1 MNIHPLNSIY
11 TMKRNLLLLGIAGL
25 LATAT
30 LHAQEFH
37 LQPTPQNYSVQGD
50 SVSIPRQYRLLAG
63 NSLTNGAALP
73 LLRSLLPEEA
83 PDAGFR
89 ICIGT
94 QGDKTV
100 GNWRKRIPQKPEG
113 YFLKIEKDR
122 IVIAG
127 ADERGTYY
135 GVQTLAQLLTLGKLP
150 LAEVTDYPDVPFRG
164 VVEGFYGT
172 PWSQEDRIRQLDF
185 YGQNKM
191 NVYLYGP
198 KDDPYHSTPHW
209 RKPYPPQEAEQLKQ
223 LVDKARENNV
233 IFYWAIHP
241 GQDIR
246 WNEED
251 RRLLLQKFENMYQL
265 GVRGF
270 AVFFDDISGEGTK
283 ADKQAELLNY
293 IDNHF
298 VQAKKDVAPLVMC
311 PTEYNKSWAKVE
323 GGYLTTLGEKLN
335 KGIQIMW
342 TGNRVIATIDRPSLD
357 FINPLIKRKAY
368 IWWNFP
374 VSDYVRDHLLLGPVY
389 GNGLDIADGMSAFVS
404 NPMEHAEA
412 SKIALYSVADYN
424 WNMKQYDSDA
434 SWKRAIHDLMPLH
447 AEYLETFATHNSDL
461 GKNGHGFRR
470 EESVRLQPALSAL
483 LKSYR
488 EKNEI
493 DETAYRQ
500 VEEECRKIILS
511 ADMLLASGNEN
522 RPLIDEIRPWLTQF
536 KLVGEY
542 GKSVLEMMRL
552 TQQPEAFPASHAH
565 AQALQTLMTD
575 NDARY
580 PQGVKSGSGQLMPTF
595 DALFQASTERYNR
608 QFHTAL
614 NARAVYSPYTLESN
628 VAQLALLPTQQ
639 KGKEGS
645 IAPSNEVIRWQ
656 AGGSL
661 TLSMD
666 RPRVLS
672 SLRIDLGTKEEGY
685 THFKLE
691 TSPDG
696 KEWQAADLKTLW
708 KGYTMQKAEVEGRK
722 ILKIRL
728 TNTSGNEQKVYF
740 KTFSLTEKE

>member
-1 MNIHPLNSIY
+1 MRR
-11 TMKRNLLLLGIAGL
+11 TRLLLGIVGL
-25 LATAT
+25 LATAS

-37 LQPTPQNYSVQGD
+37 LQPTPQSYTTAQGD
-50 SVSIPRQYRLLAG
+50 SVGIPRPYRLLAG
-63 NSLTNGAALP
+63 NSLEHGAALP
-73 LLRSLLPEEA
+73 LLRSLMPEETA
-83 PDAGFR
+83 EAGFR
-89 ICIGT
+89 IYIGT
-94 QGDKTV
+94 RNDKTV

-122 IVIAG
+122 IIIAG
-127 ADERGTYY
+127 ADERGAYY

-185 YGQNKM
+185 YGRNKM

-251 RRLLLQKFENMYQL
+251 RELLLQKFESMYQL

-293 IDNHF
+293 IDDHF
-298 VQAKKDVAPLVMC
+298 VQVKKDVAPLVMC
-311 PTEYNKSWAKVE
+311 PTEYNKSWANVQ

-335 KGIQIMW
+335 KEIQIMW
-342 TGNRVIATIDRPSLD
+342 TGNRVIATIDRPSLE
-357 FINPLIKRKAY
+357 FINPLIKRQAY

-374 VSDYVRDHLLLGPVY
+374 VSDYVRDHLLMGPVY
-389 GNGLDIADGMSAFVS
+389 GNGLDIKDGMSAFVS

-412 SKIALYSVADYN
+412 SKISLYSVAEYT
-424 WNMKQYDSDA
+424 WNMEQYDSDA
-434 SWKRAIHDLMPLH
+434 SWKRAIKDLMPLH
-447 AEYLETFATHNSDL
+447 AEYLETFAAHNSDL

-470 EESVRLQPALSAL
+470 DESVHLQPALSTL
-483 LKSYR
+483 LESYR
-488 EKNEI
+488 EKGET
-493 DETAYRQ
+493 DEAALRQ
-500 VEEECRKIILS
+500 VDEECDKIILS
-511 ADMLLASGNEN
+511 ADMLLASGNDN
-522 RPLIDEIRPWLTQF
+522 RPLIDDIRPWIDHF

-542 GKSVLEMMRL
+542 GKCVLRMVQL
-552 TQQPEAFPASHAH
+552 QQQEQAFAASHAH
-565 AQALQTLMTD
+565 AQALQTLMTE

-580 PQGVKSGSGQLMPTF
+580 PQGIKSGSGQLMPTF
-595 DALFQASTERYNR
+595 DALFEDATKRYNR
-608 QFHTAL
+608 RFNATL
-614 NARAVYSPYTLESN
+614 NDRAIYSPYTLESN
-628 VAQLALLPTQQ
+628 VPQLALLPTQQ

-645 IAPSNEVIRWQ
+645 IAPSNEVILWQ

-661 TLSMD
+661 TFSMD
-666 RPRVLS
+666 RPRVLA
-672 SLRIDLGTKEEGY
+672 SLRIDLGATDETY

-691 TSPDG
+691 TSLDG
-696 KEWQAADLKTLW
+696 QTWQTADLKTVW
-708 KGYTMQKAEVEGRK
+708 KGYTTKQAQVEGRS
-722 ILKIRL
+722 IRKIRL
-728 TNTSGNEQKVYF
+728 TNTSDAEQKVRF
-740 KTFSLTEKE
+740 KTFRLTEKE